1 MFWRPAGAGP
11 PVFAAWFSPEH
22 CLVYTVGKKI
32 AAAVYMLPCRM
43 EREGTLY
50 PGHYIYAAATL
61 PAFRG
66 RGFMACLMEAVAL
79 EGVKRGHVFSAVLP
93 AEKGLYSYYG
103 RFGYREYFEAE
114 YTEMQVSEL
123 ETLAKW
129 EGAGRRLISPE
140 EALSCQKEFLSG
152 REGSIIWNPRDVFYA
167 FSMNHFCKGQL
178 IAAGSPLQNGFALC
192 TEENGIQF
200 ISETAFS
207 EKAFPYLNGQ
217 HSSVCPFCPIPFS
230 YAGGK
235 KQSVFGKRGREDSF
249 WNGKTSWGLGTSIAE
264 GKRSSVARFS
274 FRLKNRHIFSICFF
288 GIQSLYCIH
297 SRFRLSE
304 IHWWF

>member
-1 MFWRPAGAGP
+1 MIGLARSGMEKELMSLWETCFGDQPGLVRRF
-11 PVFAAWFSPEH
+11 FAAWFSPEH

-66 RGFMACLMEAVAL
+66 RGFMACLMEAAAL

-207 EKAFPYLNGQ
+207 EKAFPYLMG
-217 HSSVCPFCPIPFS
+217 SILR
-230 YAGGK
+230 YAP
-235 KQSVFGKRGREDSF
+235 S
-249 WNGKTSWGLGTSIAE
+249 
-264 GKRSSVARFS
+264 AR
-274 FRLKNRHIFSICFF
+274 
-288 GIQSLYCIH
+288 Y
-297 SRFRLSE
+297 RFRMPVGKSRVFLGKE
-304 IHWWF
+304 GERTPFGMAKPLGGWELPLQKENAAPWLAFPLD